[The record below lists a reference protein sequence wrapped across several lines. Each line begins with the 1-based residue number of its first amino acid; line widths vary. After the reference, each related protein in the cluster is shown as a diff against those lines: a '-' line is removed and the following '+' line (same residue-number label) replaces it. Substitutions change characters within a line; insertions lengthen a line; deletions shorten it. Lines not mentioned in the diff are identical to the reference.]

1 MRLVLIIVFVLS
13 CFSLGRAQEFKGHS
27 GVYYLGS
34 ANLPLPQSVYNLTN
48 INGVAVRIRWE
59 NLEISPG
66 IFDWTFLDGEIQKA
80 RNGNKKISIS
90 ILAAPAWLKTSLGA
104 ETYQYLDENK
114 FHATYGDTLS
124 GYITWD
130 PIYVARLK
138 SLIMALSEKYESEE
152 VISYFNLV
160 SGQMSRNLPDT
171 IVDVMGKHP
180 FHEAYD
186 YVPDTLVKKM
196 KEVLDVYMTAFP
208 ATPLWS
214 TIDYQTFEPLATGHA
229 KNYVAHQYATYGI
242 ATYPDRFGV
251 WREDLSGCNP
261 KISTLQPS
269 SHWYI
274 MKENPCRSGAQM
286 LWSVQDG
293 PDRMN
298 QCNIS
303 PNTEIQVLDSAIR
316 KGLFMGMRYL
326 EIYGADIN
334 DLSLSSLMQE
344 GNNLLVQKGNG
355 CDIMTSLR
363 LRDQKTI
370 SLSPNPFYGKVFI
383 EFNSMGDYTLEVF
396 NVQGDLLH
404 WEKVSN
410 VFSHLLDLSHIPSG
424 ILIIKL
430 IEQNRNET
438 FKIVKQE

>member
-1 MRLVLIIVFVLS
+1 MRSFLFIVLILS
-13 CFSLGRAQEFKGHS
+13 SCSITAAQKFIGHS

-34 ANLPLPQSVYNLTN
+34 ANLPMPQSVYNLSN
-48 INGVAVRIRWE
+48 INGVAVRTRWE

-66 IFDWTFLDGEIQKA
+66 VFDWTFLDGEIQKA
-80 RNGNKKISIS
+80 RYGDKKISIS
-90 ILAAPAWLKTSLGA
+90 ILAAPAWLNTSLGA

-138 SLIMALSEKYESEE
+138 SLILALSEKYESEE

-171 IVDVMGKHP
+171 IVDEMGKHP

-186 YVPDTLVKKM
+186 YISDTLVKKM
-196 KEVLDVYMTAFP
+196 REVLDVYMTAFP

-242 ATYPDRFGV
+242 ATYPDRFGL

-269 SHWYI
+269 SHWHI
-274 MKENPCRSGAQM
+274 MKENPCRGGAQM

-298 QCNIS
+298 QCDIL
-303 PNTEIQVLDSAIR
+303 PNTEVQVLDSAIR

-334 DLSLSSLMQE
+334 DLSLSALIQKANSLLVQE
-344 GNNLLVQKGNG
+344 GNG
-355 CDIMTSLR
+355 CTIMAISR
-363 LRDQKTI
+363 LREPKTV
-370 SLSPNPFYGKVFI
+370 SVFPNPFYDTVSIK
-383 EFNSMGDYTLEVF
+383 FNSMGDYTLQVF

-410 VFSHLLDLSHIPSG
+410 VFLHLLDLSHIPSG
-424 ILIIKL
+424 ILIVKL

-438 FKIVKQE
+438 FRIVKQ